1 MDWVTANWQ
10 SNGCDLWEEARN
22 TDFFWGRMAFVDA
35 LKVAAEFATS
45 VDEADLATKYTN
57 TANDIKK
64 TLDKHWNGTYLTE
77 SDN

>member
-1 MDWVTANWQ
+1 
-10 SNGCDLWEEARN
+10 
-22 TDFFWGRMAFVDA
+22 MAFVDA

-57 TANDIKK
+57 TANNIKK
-64 TLDKHWNGTYLTE
+64 TLKKHWNGTYLTE